1 MLFYLRA
8 ISYGLHVINMNM
20 VLKKRYTCLAFLVF
34 PDTFVIFTTLS
45 SLFYFGTFHFFS
57 SFSCK
62 RVQGSEKNEDG
73 VLLTISFLVDRCRI
87 EK

>member
-34 PDTFVIFTTLS
+34 PDTFVISTTFF
-45 SLFYFGTFHFFS
+45 SLFYFGTFLFS

-62 RVQGSEKNEDG
+62 RVQESEKNEDG